1 MEQQWTIRLSA
12 PQDAAA
18 LLDIYTPYITDTAVT
33 FEYDVPT
40 AEEFAARVREISA
53 WYPYLVC
60 ERAGEIA
67 GYAYAHRLRERAA
80 YDWAAELSVY
90 LARGMQGKGL
100 GTMLYRCLI
109 ELLGLQHLHDVG
121 WFEKRLGGAGAPEPV
136 IAFPLLDEKKIQEC
150 LQRYTEMLNME
161 E

>member
-67 GYAYAHRLRERAA
+67 GYAYAHRLRERAGQITPEDQRRVNQA
-80 YDWAAELSVY
+80 LDVS
-90 LARGMQGKGL
+90 
-100 GTMLYRCLI
+100 
-109 ELLGLQHLHDVG
+109 LGLDS
-121 WFEKRLGGAGAPEPV
+121 
-136 IAFPLLDEKKIQEC
+136 
-150 LQRYTEMLNME
+150 Y
-161 E
+161 

>member
-1 MEQQWTIRLSA
+1 
-12 PQDAAA
+12 
-18 LLDIYTPYITDTAVT
+18 
-33 FEYDVPT
+33 
-40 AEEFAARVREISA
+40 
-53 WYPYLVC
+53 
-60 ERAGEIA
+60 
-67 GYAYAHRLRERAA
+67 
-80 YDWAAELSVY
+80 
-90 LARGMQGKGL
+90 MQGKGL

-109 ELLGLQHLHDVG
+109 ELLGLQHLRGLYGCVTLPNEKSERLHRKLGFVDAGIWRASGWKAGTWHDVG